1 VDAPC
6 HELCCLQ
13 ATHLERRYDS
23 FADYTQGSKNPK
35 KHKQSDSHGIIR
47 FLMVSPFSMTSAA
60 GVDQEG
66 VQILWDIWDTGDTGR
81 DSGSLP
87 LRFFLQGAPFEH
99 ASPRL
104 VQDAASAIQASS
116 PGCTSNDARSR

>member
-1 VDAPC
+1 MDAPC

-47 FLMVSPFSMTSAA
+47 FVMVSPFSMTS

-66 VQILWDIWDTGDTGR
+66 VQILCIWDTGDTGR

-104 VQDAASAIQASS
+104 VQDAASA
-116 PGCTSNDARSR
+116 SR